1 MFRSTCVFEITLKF
15 ETRVN
20 PKCKKQI
27 KGHSGES
34 GVCVC
39 VCVRVCVGVGG
50 RTCDD
55 VCGGCGGTNL
65 QTLSKILFRFILNS
79 ETI

>member
-39 VCVRVCVGVGG
+39 VCVFVWVWVGERVMMCVGGVEALAN
-50 RTCDD
+50 TFKDPFQIY
-55 VCGGCGGTNL
+55 L
-65 QTLSKILFRFILNS
+65 KF
-79 ETI
+79 